1 MDMAHALKLYLSA
14 SFKVIERQQAEM
26 VRMVD
31 RLERVTR
38 NQLIRHYGETDAWRG
53 LAPDDFQIAYFTMK
67 LFEDALLTI
76 DGASSVTANSPPDE
90 RT

>member
-38 NQLIRHYGETDAWRG
+38 NQLIRHYGEADAWRG
-53 LAPDDFQIAYFTMK
+53 LASDEFQIAYFTMK
-67 LFEDALLTI
+67 LFEDALLTV